1 MKPSM
6 KPKKRIIVPTHVM
19 QAERDRFK
27 EEFEMRT
34 VPLAWQL
41 FVEWYI
47 RVLDQAMK
55 GEGEYAKE
63 AMVTAEDCE
72 KRMADCLDLGY
83 QWVQISEAW
92 MERKREEKGGM
103 NNPTVDTE
111 KKLIV
116 DDDTLS

>member
-1 MKPSM
+1 VKPL
-6 KPKKRIIVPTHVM
+6 KNKKRIIVPTHVL

-55 GEGEYAKE
+55 GEGEYSKE
-63 AMVTAEDCE
+63 FMLTTEDTE
-72 KRMADCLDLGY
+72 KKMADCLDIGY

-103 NNPTVDTE
+103 DNPTVDTE
-111 KKLIV
+111 NKIV
-116 DDDTLS
+116 TE